1 MKRSVAREAGF
12 LIVFEYSFGF
22 AGIDEIIELAKECRE
37 FECDDYS
44 VRIAHGVTDNLQQID
59 EMISAKLRGYVI
71 ERISK
76 VSLAALRCAIW
87 EFCVSNSVA
96 VEIAVNEA
104 VELTKKYGMPED
116 ASFVN
121 GVLGAIAREN
131 APSAPA
137 AADATTDEQ

>member
-44 VRIAHGVTDNLQQID
+44 VSIARGVTGNLEQID
-59 EMISAKLRGYVI
+59 ALISAKLRGYVI

-87 EFCVSNSVA
+87 EFCITPDIP

-121 GVLGAIAREN
+121 GVLGAIAREA
-131 APSAPA
+131 APTQSSP
-137 AADATTDEQ
+137 ADAATDEQ

>member
-1 MKRSVAREAGF
+1 MKRTVAREAGF

-37 FECDDYS
+37 FECDEYS
-44 VRIAHGVTDNLQQID
+44 VRIANGVIENLEQID
-59 EMISAKLRGYVI
+59 ELISSKLRGYVI
-71 ERISK
+71 SRISK
-76 VSLAALRCAIW
+76 VSLAVLRCAIW
-87 EFCVSNSVA
+87 DFLISKEIP

-121 GVLGAIAREN
+121 GVLGSIAREQ
-131 APSAPA
+131 SAEPA
-137 AADATTDEQ
+137 EAVEETSDEQ